1 MHDKQNE
8 QLTISQYKINDNEII
23 CTKDEI
29 DDIHKNVIELNQIS
43 RELGNL
49 ITSQNEQIDLIECN
63 TETTQVIMN
72 SAQKELDKIEKY
84 NKSRKKHKIALS
96 IIGLTTG
103 ATMLPTVGPIIGI
116 SKLVALTIGGI
127 AGGGLPLLL

>member
-49 ITSQNEQIDLIECN
+49 ITSQNEQR
-63 TETTQVIMN
+63 V
-72 SAQKELDKIEKY
+72 
-84 NKSRKKHKIALS
+84 
-96 IIGLTTG
+96 
-103 ATMLPTVGPIIGI
+103 
-116 SKLVALTIGGI
+116 
-127 AGGGLPLLL
+127 

>member
-103 ATMLPTVGPIIGI
+103 VFMSQCHNMCISYAWIITYLYSYI
-116 SKLVALTIGGI
+116 
-127 AGGGLPLLL
+127 